1 MNMTTETPIIIE
13 PFPLVDY
20 IIKYESGELDDTETI
35 RLFQYLVD
43 TGQAWHLQGHYGRTA
58 TALIEAGLVTAPNA

>member
-1 MNMTTETPIIIE
+1 MSTETPIIIE

-20 IIKYESGELDDTETI
+20 IINYENGDLEDTETI

-43 TGQAWHLQGHYGRTA
+43 TGYAWNLQGHYGRTA
-58 TALIEAGLVTAPNA
+58 TALIAEGLVSAPQKA

>member
-1 MNMTTETPIIIE
+1 MTTETPIIIE

-35 RLFQYLVD
+35 RLFQFLVD
-43 TGQAWHLQGHYGRTA
+43 TGQAWYLQGHYGRTA
-58 TALIEAGLVTAPNA
+58 TALIDAGIVTTQTT